1 MLAMKLGSRSCMLDG
16 RDGAL
21 LLYFR
26 HESGGFMFAIRLY
39 ISALILIFLLLALM
53 TRDIGVLD
61 AVVVVC
67 PLLYLI
73 LDMKEE
79 LQTLKLLEARVSS
92 FLAN

>member
-1 MLAMKLGSRSCMLDG
+1 
-16 RDGAL
+16 
-21 LLYFR
+21 
-26 HESGGFMFAIRLY
+26 MFAIRLY
-39 ISALILIFLLLALM
+39 ISALILTFLLLALM

-73 LDMKEE
+73 LDMREE

>member
-1 MLAMKLGSRSCMLDG
+1 
-16 RDGAL
+16 
-21 LLYFR
+21 
-26 HESGGFMFAIRLY
+26 MFAIRLY
-39 ISALILIFLLLALM
+39 ISALILIFVLLALM

>member
-1 MLAMKLGSRSCMLDG
+1 
-16 RDGAL
+16 
-21 LLYFR
+21 
-26 HESGGFMFAIRLY
+26 MFAIRLY

>member
-1 MLAMKLGSRSCMLDG
+1 
-16 RDGAL
+16 
-21 LLYFR
+21 
-26 HESGGFMFAIRLY
+26 MFAIRLY
-39 ISALILIFLLLALM
+39 ISALILTFLLLALM
-53 TRDIGVLD
+53 TRGIGVLD

-73 LDMKEE
+73 LDMREE